1 MCQPHQ
7 LLQLLPLASSQQH
20 RALLP
25 LCWKLQLLLS
35 QMLEPFQK
43 PLPLLTLLCSPEKG
57 SLQRSSLKLP
67 LQMTQHGQPLHQ
79 LSRETFQLQVPGQL
93 PWQQPLPRPLLQHLR
108 QTSQQQCQ
116 LLLLCQPHQR
126 LQLLI
131 LASSRLHRA
140 RLPLNPRLR
149 QDEARGQQ
157 GGVEEQPD
165 QILHGLVRLAR
176 LQLLKFLLLILALD
190 AKTLLRR
197 ALEFHAVKLHQLLH
211 EQPDQILHG
220 RGLVQVEARSQ
231 QGGIEEQPDQVLHGL
246 VILARLQHLK
256 ILPLNLVLEDKTL
269 PRRALEF
276 IAVKLLQLLHA
287 SLNHGATMD
296 RTSRPF
302 FRRVPGK
309 GMRTPA

>member
-1 MCQPHQ
+1 MTFSKLSPNTSCRGGKQSSSPRPSSSSMLRPALEFHAVKLHQ
-7 LLQLLPLASSQQH
+7 LLHEQPDQILHDQILHGRGLA
-20 RALLP
+20 
-25 LCWKLQLLLS
+25 
-35 QMLEPFQK
+35 
-43 PLPLLTLLCSPEKG
+43 
-57 SLQRSSLKLP
+57 
-67 LQMTQHGQPLHQ
+67 
-79 LSRETFQLQVPGQL
+79 QV
-93 PWQQPLPRPLLQHLR
+93 
-108 QTSQQQCQ
+108 
-116 LLLLCQPHQR
+116 
-126 LQLLI
+126 
-131 LASSRLHRA
+131 
-140 RLPLNPRLR
+140 
-149 QDEARGQQ
+149 EARGQK
-157 GGVEEQPD
+157 GGVEEQPNL
-165 QILHGLVRLAR
+165 ILHGLVRLAR

-246 VILARLQHLK
+246 VILARLQYLK
-256 ILPLNLVLEDKTL
+256 ILLLNLVLGDKTL
-269 PRRALEF
+269 LRRALEF